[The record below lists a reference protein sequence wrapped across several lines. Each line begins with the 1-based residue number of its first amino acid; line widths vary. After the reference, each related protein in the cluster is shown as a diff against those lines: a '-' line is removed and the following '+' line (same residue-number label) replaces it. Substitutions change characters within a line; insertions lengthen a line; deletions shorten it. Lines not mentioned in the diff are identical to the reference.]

1 MNETV
6 ARERLTKERQRLL
19 VLIKHLSEDNDVD
32 VPDPSGNGELSNLDQ
47 HPGDSGTETF
57 EREKDMAILGTLE
70 DQIKEVDKA
79 LVRVDDGT
87 YGVCEKCSK
96 PIAEER
102 LEVVPT
108 ARYCVEDQ
116 GARELQ

>member
-1 MNETV
+1 MNVTV
-6 ARERLTKERQRLL
+6 ARERLTNERQRLL

-32 VPDPSGNGELSNLDQ
+32 VPDHTGNGELSNLDQ
-47 HPGDSGTETF
+47 HPGDTGTETF

-87 YGVCEKCSK
+87 YGVCEKCGK

-116 GARELQ
+116 GAREHQ